1 MQNFL
6 LSGQN
11 ADLEVLPDEQQVG
24 SSGSAIFT
32 DSSIIEVGVS
42 TFLFLKEERKN
53 EWIELCLSSLSSSCI

>member
-1 MQNFL
+1 L

-11 ADLEVLPDEQQVG
+11 ADLEGLPDKQQAR
-24 SSGSAIFT
+24 SSGSAIST

-53 EWIELCLSSLSSSCI
+53 E